1 MATIILI
8 ILGPWENFMQVL
20 RRADLSVWTDD
31 SFKQGTAIIYGMV
44 LSFVHPFF
52 TFISLIPLPWNLT
65 LIFIDVL
72 VWLIALFFYQLWYFM
87 RINIWY
93 ADLIYQLSVRM
104 ILQYD
109 RTCAFLISQWLDSLL
124 IIFFS
129 PVFLLAAI
137 GDAIWYDTYNTRA
150 VTNQVISWTY
160 TCNIDYYN
168 DGPYKNQ
175 GTPCYA
181 DDPAL
186 DNGAFT
192 AVDPN

>member
-1 MATIILI
+1 MFL
-8 ILGPWENFMQVL
+8 L
-20 RRADLSVWTDD
+20 
-31 SFKQGTAIIYGMV
+31 
-44 LSFVHPFF
+44 
-52 TFISLIPLPWNLT
+52 SLIPLPWNLT
-65 LIFIDVL
+65 LILIDVIM
-72 VWLIALFFYQLWYFM
+72 WLTALFFYQLWYFV

-150 VTNQVISWTY
+150 VTNQVIAWTY

-168 DGPYKNQ
+168 EGPYKGQ
-175 GTPCYA
+175 GTPCYT

-192 AVDPN
+192 